1 MSHFTVAER
10 PACMSAGV
18 PWYSGDLLSKLQES
32 LGELADIEFRYEQDW
47 NRLQA
52 SAEPDEVKQRLT
64 AELVRRYHSERKP
77 CLERLARLQSR

>member
-10 PACMSAGV
+10 PDCMSTGV
-18 PWYSGDLLSKLQES
+18 PWYSAGLLSELQEL

-52 SAEPDEVKQRLT
+52 SDEPDEVRQRLI
-64 AELVRRYHSERKP
+64 AELVGRHNSRRKL

>member
-10 PACMSAGV
+10 PDCMSAGV
-18 PWYSGDLLSKLQES
+18 PWYSAGLLSKLQEL

-52 SAEPDEVKQRLT
+52 SDEPDEVRQRLI
-64 AELVRRYHSERKP
+64 AELVGRYNFQRKL